1 MTNDAAIVLAGDIG
15 GTNAR
20 FVLFADGKFQPET
33 FCAIPVAEYKDL
45 CDVVEVYR
53 QQVGQRSID
62 QASFSVAST
71 AEYGDEIN
79 LTNADLRFSISELRR
94 RFALRRAK
102 VVNDFTAAALGVV
115 CLSADS
121 LLLLHQGKAEPDGPC
136 AVIGPGTGLGV
147 SGLLHTGE
155 YWLPLQGQGG
165 HVTMGAQNERE
176 LVILTQMA
184 SVYGHVSAER
194 YLSGTG
200 IVDVYRS
207 ICAIDSAAVEFQRA
221 EQITTAAINDSCA
234 ICSEVMSLFCKYL
247 GVVTGDLALSLGS
260 TGGIY
265 IAGGI
270 VPKLGD
276 FFIQSSFLDNLHN
289 KGRFSDFI
297 ADMPVKL
304 VTGGEPALYGA
315 YNSLAAYYDQLGY
328 ADQG

>member
-1 MTNDAAIVLAGDIG
+1 MTNNAAIVLAGDIG

-20 FVLFADGKFQPET
+20 FVLFVDGEFRPET
-33 FCAIPVAEYKDL
+33 FCAIPVAEYSDL
-45 CDVVEVYR
+45 CDVVEVY
-53 QQVGQRSID
+53 QQQIGQRSVD

-94 RFALRRAK
+94 RFSMRRAK

-115 CLSADS
+115 CLSDDS
-121 LLLLHQGKAEPDGPC
+121 LSLLHEGTAEHCGPC

-147 SGLLHTGE
+147 SGLLHTGD

-165 HVTMGAQNERE
+165 HVSMGAQNERE
-176 LVILTQMA
+176 LIILNQMA

-207 ICAIDSAAVEFQRA
+207 ICAVEKTPVEYERA
-221 EQITTAAINDSCA
+221 EQITTAAMDGSCA
-234 ICSEVMSLFCKYL
+234 ICGEVMSLFCKYL
-247 GVVTGDLALSLGS
+247 GVVTGDLALGLGS

-265 IAGGI
+265 LAGGI

-276 FFIQSSFLDNLHN
+276 FFVQSSFLTHLHN

-315 YNSLAAYYDQLGY
+315 YNSLASFYDQLGY
-328 ADQG
+328 ADS